1 MDLSGLFHTMRGKTI
16 LAINPPVHDFA
27 YFDLWAK
34 PMGLLLLL
42 QQLREQ
48 ENRVEL
54 IDCLHE
60 ARSSEKSYGRFKTQR
75 FAIPKPEV
83 YSTVKRKYYHFGLN
97 DDAFSLRLREVEK
110 PDYILITSVMTY
122 WYPGV
127 AWCLPFLREAF
138 PNVPIFLGGIYAQLC
153 PDHAAT
159 LGVDAVQT
167 TPLSIKATYPAL
179 DLYAPAPYGILTTS
193 YGCPLSC
200 DYCASKR
207 LWPEFSRRA
216 LEAVQ
221 SDFEYQFKLGI
232 QDMSFYDDA
241 LLIDKE
247 RHFYPLCEE
256 LLKPSGLRFHT
267 PNGLHVRQMDAR
279 CAQTLWDSR
288 FKTIRLSLE
297 GVDPQIQSASTAKV
311 LFEEYKEAVSNLE
324 NAGYAAHELETYILA
339 GIPGQNP
346 SAIANSIQHVL
357 ELGATPKIAEFSPI
371 PQTVL
376 FDEALKTVPQLL
388 QEPLLQN
395 NTIYCTHVGKTIDPD
410 TLQHLK
416 NLARRGRLK

>member
-1 MDLSGLFHTMRGKTI
+1 MREKNI

-48 ENRVEL
+48 GNRVHL

-60 ARSSEKSYGRFKTQR
+60 ARSTEKNYGRFKTR
-75 FAIPKPEV
+75 RISIAKPDV
-83 YSTVKRKYYHFGLN
+83 YATVKRKYYHFGLN
-97 DDAFSLRLREVEK
+97 EEEFALRLQGVDT

-127 AWCLPFLREAF
+127 AWCLPLLRKAF
-138 PNVPIFLGGIYAQLC
+138 PNTPIFLGGIYAQLC
-153 PDHAAT
+153 PEHAAT
-159 LGVDAVQT
+159 LGADAVQT
-167 TPLSIKATYPAL
+167 APLEIDAPHPAL
-179 DLYAPAPYGILTTS
+179 DLYDPAPYGILTTS

-207 LWPEFSRRA
+207 LWPQFNRRPLDTIA
-216 LEAVQ
+216 RDFKYQ
-221 SDFEYQFKLGI
+221 SQLTIHDV
-232 QDMSFYDDA
+232 SFYDDA

-256 LLKPSGLRFHT
+256 VLKPSGLRFHT
-267 PNGLHVRQMDAR
+267 PNGLHVRQIDAR
-279 CAQTLWDSR
+279 CAQMLWDSG

-297 GVDPQIQSASTAKV
+297 GVDPQIQSASTVKV
-311 LFEEYKEAVSNLE
+311 LFEEYQEAVANLQS
-324 NAGYAAHELETYILA
+324 AGYTAAELETYILA
-339 GIPGQNP
+339 GLPGQNP
-346 SAIANSIQHVL
+346 SAIANSIRHVL
-357 ELGATPKIAEFSPI
+357 ALGATPKLAEFSPI

-376 FDEALKTVPQLL
+376 FAEAIKSTPQLL
-388 QEPLLQN
+388 DEPLLQN
-395 NTIYCTHVGKTIDPD
+395 NTIYCTHVGKTISPD
-410 TLQHLK
+410 TLQSLK
-416 NLARRGRLK
+416 SLARNKKEHDH